1 LDIKLLELLPPI
13 EVRADIET
21 ELLDPFFNIG
31 GFIMLSL
38 DDDDLLLGSEF
49 SISITF
55 LLMQA
60 ASGQC
65 WKYGEIM
72 EIKILNK

>member
-1 LDIKLLELLPPI
+1 
-13 EVRADIET
+13 
-21 ELLDPFFNIG
+21 
-31 GFIMLSL
+31 
-38 DDDDLLLGSEF
+38 
-49 SISITF
+49 

-72 EIKILNK
+72 EIKILNKWKIK